1 MPAATENKA
10 TMIEITR
17 KYFLVSFTLA
27 GLSTVG
33 GAAYWALGGAYR
45 AKT

>member
-1 MPAATENKA
+1 MSAATENKA
-10 TMIEITR
+10 TMIEIMR
-17 KYFLVSFTLA
+17 KYFLASFTLA